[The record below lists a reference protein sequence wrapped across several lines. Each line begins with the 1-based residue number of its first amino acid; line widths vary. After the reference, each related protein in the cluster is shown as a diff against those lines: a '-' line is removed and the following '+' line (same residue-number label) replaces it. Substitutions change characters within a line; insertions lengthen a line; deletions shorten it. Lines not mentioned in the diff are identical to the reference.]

1 MSIAPVPVRS
11 PLSTG
16 LAGST
21 AVLIGGT
28 SGIGLSAGVLLAE
41 VGARVVLV
49 GRDQA
54 RLAAAVDRV
63 RGAVPAGGPADGPAD
78 SVLGV
83 SADGSDEDALAE
95 VFERAGQV
103 DHVLVTSGGLGGA
116 GPVTELSHDDLRS
129 VLDTRLWGA
138 VAAARLAAN
147 RLPAGGSITF
157 TSGTFVV
164 RPIPGMTGP
173 LAAVGAVE
181 TFTRALAV
189 ELAPKRLRVN
199 AIRYGS
205 FDTPLLRT
213 VSGLDGDAA
222 VAKAGEG
229 TPLGRFGTAEEAA
242 ASALFVMANNYVTGQ
257 VITVDGGQSLA

>member
-11 PLSTG
+11 PLPTA

-21 AVLIGGT
+21 VVLIGGT
-28 SGIGLSAGVLLAE
+28 SGIGLSAGVLLGG

-54 RLAAAVDRV
+54 RLEAAVDRV
-63 RGAVPAGGPADGPAD
+63 RDAAPADGQAD
-78 SVLGV
+78 PVLGV
-83 SADGSDEDALAE
+83 SADGADEDALAE
-95 VFERAGQV
+95 IFERAGQV
-103 DHVLVTSGGLGGA
+103 DHVLVTSGGIGGA

-138 VAAARLAAN
+138 VAAARLAAT

-157 TSGTFVV
+157 TSGTFVL
-164 RPIPGMTGP
+164 RPVPGMTGP

-181 TFTRALAV
+181 TFTKALAV

-229 TPLGRFGTAEEAA
+229 TLLGRFGTAAEAA

>member
-1 MSIAPVPVRS
+1 MSVAPVPVRS
-11 PLSTG
+11 PLPTG
-16 LAGST
+16 LVGST
-21 AVLIGGT
+21 VVLIGGT
-28 SGIGLSAGVLLAE
+28 SGIGLSAGVLLGG

-49 GRDQA
+49 GRDKA
-54 RLAAAVDRV
+54 RLEAAVDRV
-63 RGAVPAGGPADGPAD
+63 REAAPADGRAD

-95 VFERAGQV
+95 IFERAGQV
-103 DHVLVTSGGLGGA
+103 DHVLVTAGGIGGA

-138 VAAARLAAN
+138 VAAARLAAT

-157 TSGTFVV
+157 TSGTYVV
-164 RPIPGMTGP
+164 RPVPGMTGP

-181 TFTRALAV
+181 TFTKALAV

>member
-1 MSIAPVPVRS
+1 MSVTPVPVRS
-11 PLSTG
+11 PLPTG

-21 AVLIGGT
+21 VVLIGGT
-28 SGIGLSAGVLLAE
+28 SGIGLSAGVLLGG

-63 RGAVPAGGPADGPAD
+63 REAAPAGGPAD

-95 VFERAGQV
+95 VFEQAGQV
-103 DHVLVTSGGLGGA
+103 DHVLVTAGGIGGA
-116 GPVTELSHDDLRS
+116 GPVTELSRDDLRS
-129 VLDTRLWGA
+129 VLDARLWGA
-138 VAAARLAAN
+138 FAAARLAAA

-157 TSGTFVV
+157 TSGTYVL
-164 RPIPGMTGP
+164 RPVPGMTGP